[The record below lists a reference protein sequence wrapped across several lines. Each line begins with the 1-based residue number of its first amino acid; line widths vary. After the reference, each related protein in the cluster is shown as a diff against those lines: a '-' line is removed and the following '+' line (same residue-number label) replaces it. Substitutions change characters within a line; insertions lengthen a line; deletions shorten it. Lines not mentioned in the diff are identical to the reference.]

1 MKYFDQSGR
10 TAVIVG
16 GATGLGYEMATG
28 FLEAGAKVVLA
39 SRNEEKLADSVDRL
53 NAAHKGD
60 RASWLKLDVTDAS
73 SRENFVSAFEQ
84 NHGDTLDILVQSG
97 GINVRTPLADGN
109 DDDTRSVVET
119 NLLGPMFLTKLLYKH
134 LKNSSAGRVIN
145 LASIFA
151 SVSYPERSNY
161 AVSKGGILQLT
172 RTLASEWA
180 HENITVNSI
189 SPGPFLTE
197 INRKVLDNPENY
209 KDFCRNIPMGRFGNP
224 EEIITTALYLAAPSS
239 SYVTGADIFVDGGWT
254 AT

>member
-1 MKYFDQSGR
+1 MH
-10 TAVIVG
+10 
-16 GATGLGYEMATG
+16 L
-28 FLEAGAKVVLA
+28 
-39 SRNEEKLADSVDRL
+39 
-53 NAAHKGD
+53 
-60 RASWLKLDVTDAS
+60 
-73 SRENFVSAFEQ
+73 RENFVSAFEQ
-84 NHGDTLDILVQSG
+84 NHGNTLDILVQSG

-119 NLLGPMFLTKLLYKH
+119 NLLGPMFLTKLLYTH

-180 HENITVNSI
+180 HENITVNSV

-197 INRKVLDNPENY
+197 INQ
-209 KDFCRNIPMGRFGNP
+209 
-224 EEIITTALYLAAPSS
+224 
-239 SYVTGADIFVDGGWT
+239 GA
-254 AT
+254 